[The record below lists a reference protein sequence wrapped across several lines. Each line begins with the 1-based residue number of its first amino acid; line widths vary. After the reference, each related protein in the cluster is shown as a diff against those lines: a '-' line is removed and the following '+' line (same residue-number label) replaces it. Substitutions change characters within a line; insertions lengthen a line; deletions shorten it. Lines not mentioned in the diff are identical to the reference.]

1 MRPIYITLLCVATL
15 VFSCEKNGSSYPWGG
30 GNDPV
35 PEPEPSTV
43 SAPDGV
49 IIVGYA
55 TYWDTTL
62 PNPDYLTHICYAFAH
77 IKSDFETL
85 DIKTPSRLTAI
96 AKLKEQKPELKILL
110 SVGGWGAGNFS
121 EMAAS
126 KTHRRNFAQNCLK
139 AVNQYGL
146 DGIDLDWEYPTS
158 DAAGISSSPN
168 DTYNF
173 TLLVKE
179 LRTVLGA
186 DKLLTMASADNAQY
200 VDFKAVTP
208 YFNYINLMTYDMG
221 KPPKHNAGL
230 YPSSKTHRSCDE
242 SVSLHNNK
250 GIPYEK
256 IVMGIPFFGH
266 GDGKAFPSEGTDYR
280 DIKPGSYKEMW
291 DETAQV
297 PYLADD
303 KGNMVLSYD
312 NARSVDLKAQY
323 ILTKG
328 LKGAMYWN
336 IEADDD
342 DWTLSKIIAT
352 RLLDT
357 VE

>member
-96 AKLKEQKPELKILL
+96 TKLKEQKPELKILL

>member
-1 MRPIYITLLCVATL
+1 MRPFYLSLLCVLTL
-15 VFSCEKNGSSYPWGG
+15 LLSCEKKGSSYPGG
-30 GNDPV
+30 GQDEPA
-35 PEPEPSTV
+35 PEPEIPTV
-43 SAPDGV
+43 SAPKGNV
-49 IIVGYA
+49 VVGYA
-55 TYWDTTL
+55 TYWDTTI
-62 PNPDYLTHICYAFAH
+62 PNPKYLSHICYAFAH
-77 IKSDFETL
+77 IKNDFETL

-96 AKLKEQKPELKILL
+96 TALKKQKPELKILL

-126 KTHRRNFAQNCLK
+126 KTHRKNFAQNCLK
-139 AVNQYGL
+139 AVTQYGL

-158 DAAGISSSPN
+158 NAAGISSSPS

-179 LRTVLGA
+179 LRSVLGA
-186 DKLLTMASADNAQY
+186 DKLLTMASADNGKY

-208 YFNYINLMTYDMG
+208 YFNFINLMTYDMG
-221 KPPKHNAGL
+221 NPPKHNAGL
-230 YPSSKTHRSCDE
+230 YPSSRTYISCDE
-242 SVSLHNNK
+242 SVSIHNNK
-250 GIPYEK
+250 GVPYEK
-256 IVMGIPFFGH
+256 IVMGIPFYGH
-266 GDGKAFPSEGTDYR
+266 GDGKAYPVDGVDYR
-280 DIKPGSYKEMW
+280 DIKTGSFKEMW
-291 DETAQV
+291 DETSQV
-297 PYLADD
+297 PYLADE

-323 ILTKG
+323 ILKKG

-342 DWTLSKIIAT
+342 DWTLSKVIAT
-352 RLLDT
+352 RLLNV